1 MIRLM
6 HSHNTD
12 VWVNDEDNEISF
24 KFISQD
30 VSMKISIKSK
40 DFVNLNQESL
50 DKFMGKVF
58 KIKFKD

>member
-12 VWVNDEDNEISF
+12 VWVNDEENEISF
-24 KFISQD
+24 KFVSSD

-40 DFVNLNQESL
+40 DFVNLNQERL

-58 KIKFKD
+58 KIKFKY